1 MDLFHAVKN
10 NDLGSLKSN
19 INNHNIND
27 QDKNGMSLLMHAVD
41 NNSYDIAKYLIQ
53 SGINVNIQDKY
64 GQTATMLAAGRN
76 LQNIVKLLIESK
88 ANLKL
93 ISKSKLTAYG
103 FAEDNG
109 NIEVAKII
117 KKAGGI

>member
-1 MDLFHAVKN
+1 MDIFNAVRN
-10 NDLGSLKSN
+10 NDFGLLKSELNNQN
-19 INNHNIND
+19 INN
-27 QDKNGMSLLMHAVD
+27 QDKNGMSLLMHAID

-53 SGINVNIQDKY
+53 SGINIDIQDKY
-64 GQTATMLAAGRN
+64 GQTAVMLAAGRN

-117 KKAGGI
+117 KKYEGK